1 MYLITL
7 PQTSTKKCEGNIIQL
22 KTIDSSFII
31 LRCVSSSKSKNRV
44 RYIEAAIGGVL

>member
-22 KTIDSSFII
+22 KTIDSSLF
-31 LRCVSSSKSKNRV
+31 CVSVSSSKSKNRV